1 MAKKSYIN
9 VTKAKARG
17 RDAVGHIKPDEDK
30 LVIKAAVW
38 GQLEPLQ
45 KISEEKIR
53 RWGDQLP
60 KCVPPEMAGRF
71 EAAYEALEAAVIEND
86 VVKTHEIVGQLMR
99 AWDVL
104 EKTAIAAGHEPL
116 KESAWCVQMDE
127 GDVIC
132 IALHG
137 HAELR
142 QKFPHWTVY
151 GIEDAC
157 RVLRADWT
165 ASFLDKA
172 YDSFPNAKLTKVVYN
187 GEDKAPVNWDLGGDD
202 IPW

>member
-1 MAKKSYIN
+1 VAN
-9 VTKAKARG
+9 
-17 RDAVGHIKPDEDK
+17 
-30 LVIKAAVW
+30 
-38 GQLEPLQ
+38 
-45 KISEEKIR
+45 EKIK
-53 RWGDQLP
+53 RWGDYLP

-71 EAAYEALEAAVIEND
+71 EAAYEALEAAVLDND
-86 VVKTHEIVGQLMR
+86 VVKTHEIAGQLMR

-116 KESAWCVQMDE
+116 KESAWCVQMEE

-157 RVLRADWT
+157 RILRADWT

-187 GEDKAPVNWDLGGDD
+187 GEDKEPINWDLGGDD

>member
-1 MAKKSYIN
+1 MVMKQRIT
-9 VTKAKARG
+9 VGKAKARG
-17 RDAVGHIKPDEDK
+17 RDPVGHIKPDEDA

-45 KISEEKIR
+45 RVANEKIK
-53 RWGDQLP
+53 RWGDYLP

-71 EAAYEALEAAVIEND
+71 EAAYEALEAAVLDNN
-86 VVKTHEIVGQLMR
+86 VVKTHEIAGQLMR

-116 KESAWCVQMDE
+116 KESAWCVQMEE

-157 RVLRADWT
+157 RILRADWT
-165 ASFLDKA
+165 AAFLDKA

-187 GEDKAPVNWDLGGDD
+187 GEDKEPINWDLGGDD

>member
-1 MAKKSYIN
+1 MKQRIT
-9 VTKAKARG
+9 VGKAKARG
-17 RDAVGHIKPDEDK
+17 RDPVGHVKPDEGA

-45 KISEEKIR
+45 RVANEKIK
-53 RWGDQLP
+53 RWGDHLP

-71 EAAYEALEAAVIEND
+71 EAAYEALEAAVLDNN
-86 VVKTHEIVGQLMR
+86 VVKTHEIAGQLIR

-116 KESAWCVQMDE
+116 KESVWCVQMEE

-142 QKFPHWTVY
+142 QRFPHWTVY

-157 RVLRADWT
+157 RILRADWT

-172 YDSFPNAKLTKVVYN
+172 YDSFPNAKLTKVVYD
-187 GEDKAPVNWDLGGDD
+187 GEDKEPINWDLGGDE

>member
-1 MAKKSYIN
+1 MKQRIT
-9 VTKAKARG
+9 VGKAKARG
-17 RDAVGHIKPDEDK
+17 RDPVGHIKPDEDA

-45 KISEEKIR
+45 RVANEKIK
-53 RWGDQLP
+53 RWGDHLP

-71 EAAYEALEAAVIEND
+71 EAAYEALEAAVLDNN
-86 VVKTHEIVGQLMR
+86 VVKTHEIAGQLIR

-116 KESAWCVQMDE
+116 RESVWCVQMEE

-157 RVLRADWT
+157 RILRADWT

-172 YDSFPNAKLTKVVYN
+172 YDSFPNAKLTKVVYD
-187 GEDKAPVNWDLGGDD
+187 GEDKEPINWDLGGDE

>member
-1 MAKKSYIN
+1 MVMKQRIT
-9 VTKAKARG
+9 VGKAKARG
-17 RDAVGHIKPDEDK
+17 RDPVGHIKPDEDA

-45 KISEEKIR
+45 RVANEKIK
-53 RWGDQLP
+53 RWGDYLP

-71 EAAYEALEAAVIEND
+71 EAAYEALEAAVLDNN
-86 VVKTHEIVGQLMR
+86 VVKTHEIAGQLIR

-116 KESAWCVQMDE
+116 KESAWCVQMEE

-142 QKFPHWTVY
+142 QRFPHWTVY

-157 RVLRADWT
+157 RILRADWT

-187 GEDKAPVNWDLGGDD
+187 GEDKEPINWDLGGDD

>member
-1 MAKKSYIN
+1 MAMKQRIT
-9 VTKAKARG
+9 VGKAKSRG
-17 RDAVGHIKPDEDK
+17 RDPVGHIKPHEDA

-45 KISEEKIR
+45 RVANEKIK
-53 RWGDQLP
+53 RWGDYLP

-71 EAAYEALEAAVIEND
+71 EAAYEALEAAVLENN
-86 VVKTHEIVGQLMR
+86 VVKTHEIAGQLIR

-116 KESAWCVQMDE
+116 KESAWCVQMEE

-157 RVLRADWT
+157 RILRADWT

-187 GEDKAPVNWDLGGDD
+187 GEDKEPINWDLGGDD

>member
-1 MAKKSYIN
+1 MVMKQRIT
-9 VTKAKARG
+9 VGKAKVRG
-17 RDAVGHIKPDEDK
+17 RDPVGHIKPDEDA

-45 KISEEKIR
+45 RVANEKIK
-53 RWGDQLP
+53 RWGDYLP

-71 EAAYEALEAAVIEND
+71 EAAYEALEAAVLENN
-86 VVKTHEIVGQLMR
+86 VVKTHEIAGQLIR

-116 KESAWCVQMDE
+116 KESAWCVQMEE

-157 RVLRADWT
+157 RILRADWT

-187 GEDKAPVNWDLGGDD
+187 GEDKEPINWDLGGDD

>member
-1 MAKKSYIN
+1 MKQRIT
-9 VTKAKARG
+9 VGKAKARG
-17 RDAVGHIKPDEDK
+17 RDPVGHIKPDEDA

-45 KISEEKIR
+45 RVSNEKIK
-53 RWGDQLP
+53 RWGDYLP

-71 EAAYEALEAAVIEND
+71 EAAYEALEAAVLENN
-86 VVKTHEIVGQLMR
+86 VVKTHEIAAQLIR

-104 EKTAIAAGHEPL
+104 EKTAIEAGHEPL
-116 KESAWCVQMDE
+116 KESAWCVQMEE

-157 RVLRADWT
+157 RILRADWT

-172 YDSFPNAKLTKVVYN
+172 YDSFPNAKLTKVVYD
-187 GEDKAPVNWDLGGDD
+187 GEHKEPINWDLGGDD

>member
-1 MAKKSYIN
+1 MVMKQRIT
-9 VTKAKARG
+9 VGKAKARG
-17 RDAVGHIKPDEDK
+17 RDPVGHVKPDEDA

-45 KISEEKIR
+45 RVANEKIK
-53 RWGDQLP
+53 RWGDYLP

-71 EAAYEALEAAVIEND
+71 EAAYEALEAAVLDNN
-86 VVKTHEIVGQLMR
+86 VVKTHEIAGQLMR

-116 KESAWCVQMDE
+116 KESAWCVQMEE

-157 RVLRADWT
+157 RILRADWT

-187 GEDKAPVNWDLGGDD
+187 GEDKEPINWDLGGDD